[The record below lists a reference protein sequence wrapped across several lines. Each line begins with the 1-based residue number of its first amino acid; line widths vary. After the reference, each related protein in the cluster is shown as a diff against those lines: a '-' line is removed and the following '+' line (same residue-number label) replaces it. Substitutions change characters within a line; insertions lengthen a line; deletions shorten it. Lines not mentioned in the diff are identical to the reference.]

1 MLEEDFIP
9 SGVFGTLKDIYLD
22 YKLNGYVILPN
33 DETKSEV
40 VDQVRKQYEIDAKL
54 TELKEKLD
62 FLSSDNYS
70 ELRKYIKEYFNSSL
84 DDDALSINILTNKVD
99 DYKLAKENYQDRS
112 KKILNQITI
121 YNALADKISK
131 ILENEDNKDF
141 EILAARNSL
150 RLMNALGPDATEESV
165 YPMYEAENRRVKQ
178 LEILIEAI
186 KELNLIKEKIDEI
199 DNSRNI
205 IKNISGANK
214 KERANLIDVYQEKCQ
229 ECYDQLNI
237 ANLLYIVV
245 SHSYMDKEEEI
256 FMKPKNF
263 KGLFDK
269 CNILLYEAS
278 ESSYQELKLR
288 GLLPENA
295 TLDELN
301 DLFKVAYAFGNKLFT
316 AKCNKEGIFE
326 FDLNDEEMNILMEAQ
341 KEIAKIYDGLY
352 HHRLD
357 ERKQLA
363 NLSLA
368 SISSALKN
376 VVDELNISESSVTRE
391 TLEQHRCRLMF
402 EVAKGQEELDSIER
416 VLAEKRR

>member
-1 MLEEDFIP
+1 MFGLIYPDVKEKLADMLIKLRKIVSISNKENILSEVAKSFLSIEGIGKIIGASSLDECLEVFNSLQREQKINTEFFTNLPDDLKKAMLEEDFIP

-278 ESSYQELKLR
+278 E
-288 GLLPENA
+288 
-295 TLDELN
+295 
-301 DLFKVAYAFGNKLFT
+301 
-316 AKCNKEGIFE
+316 
-326 FDLNDEEMNILMEAQ
+326 
-341 KEIAKIYDGLY
+341 
-352 HHRLD
+352 
-357 ERKQLA
+357 
-363 NLSLA
+363 
-368 SISSALKN
+368 
-376 VVDELNISESSVTRE
+376 
-391 TLEQHRCRLMF
+391 
-402 EVAKGQEELDSIER
+402 
-416 VLAEKRR
+416 